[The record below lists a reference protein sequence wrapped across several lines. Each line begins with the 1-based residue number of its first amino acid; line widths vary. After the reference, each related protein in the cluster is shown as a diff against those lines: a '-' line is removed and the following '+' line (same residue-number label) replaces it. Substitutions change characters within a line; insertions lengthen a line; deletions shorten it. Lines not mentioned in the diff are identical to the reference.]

1 METKGSKENLLFA
14 DFVVSLNPKDFFF
27 RIFYFVMLNIAPFCW
42 KMANSA
48 DRDQTP
54 HNEMS
59 NAYRVFDK
67 IWEKKEN
74 ATQTL
79 NWKWTRPTDKA
90 MQVHSS

>member
-1 METKGSKENLLFA
+1 
-14 DFVVSLNPKDFFF
+14 
-27 RIFYFVMLNIAPFCW
+27 MLNIAYRPFVGKW
-42 KMANSA
+42 QIV
-48 DRDQTP
+48 QTAIR
-54 HNEMS
+54 HHIMKCLMLTECS
-59 NAYRVFDK
+59 IK